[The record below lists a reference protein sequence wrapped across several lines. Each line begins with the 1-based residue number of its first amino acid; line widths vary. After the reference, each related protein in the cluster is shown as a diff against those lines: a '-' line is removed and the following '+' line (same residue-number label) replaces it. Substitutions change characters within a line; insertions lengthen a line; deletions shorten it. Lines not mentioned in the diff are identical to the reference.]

1 MKVLTE
7 IMSKTIGNLVNNI
20 KKETA
25 VLDFLYRDT
34 LRLPSKYY
42 VDIYGMS
49 EMNGLGVSCE
59 GAVISIFIPGYIQ

>member
-1 MKVLTE
+1 MKVPTE

-34 LRLPSKYY
+34 LRIPSKYY
-42 VDIYGMS
+42 VNLYGMS

-59 GAVISIFIPGYIQ
+59 GAISTFILGFIQ

>member
-1 MKVLTE
+1 MKSPTE
-7 IMSKTIGNLVNNI
+7 IMPKAIGNLVNNI

-34 LRLPSKYY
+34 LGIPSKYY

-59 GAVISIFIPGYIQ
+59 GCYKHLHP